1 MSDLRM
7 QRSVLWFIIAMGDTC
22 AAFGIGRSAWWAI
35 LFGLIMMAGGA
46 WWLRRV
52 YREIK
57 IQKEML
63 PSMMEDV
70 AFRHE
75 LWRHNGRTDL
85 AWEALL
91 LKRGTGLYR

>member
-22 AAFGIGRSAWWAI
+22 AAFGVGRAAWWAI

-46 WWLRRV
+46 RWVRRV
-52 YREIK
+52 YREVRT
-57 IQKEML
+57 QKEML
-63 PSMMEDV
+63 PSMMED
-70 AFRHE
+70 AHLGSE
-75 LWRHNGRTDL
+75 LWRRNGRTDL

-91 LKRGTGLYR
+91 QKRGTGVYR